1 MVEYPEGWTFWWK
14 KYDPLISVICL
25 EVDWARAIKV
35 GHEEGTFIILD
46 IYTPYESCQNENE
59 YLISQAFIS
68 SFIKESEFTCMFILG
83 DLNAD
88 ISDDG
93 SLFDT

>member
-1 MVEYPEGWTFWWK
+1 MK
-14 KYDPLISVICL
+14 RAPLL
-25 EVDWARAIKV
+25 FLKV
-35 GHEEGTFIILD
+35 
-46 IYTPYESCQNENE
+46 YTPYENQNENE

-68 SFIKESEFTCMFILG
+68 SFIKESEFTCMFVLG

-93 SLFDT
+93 SLFDTRISSV